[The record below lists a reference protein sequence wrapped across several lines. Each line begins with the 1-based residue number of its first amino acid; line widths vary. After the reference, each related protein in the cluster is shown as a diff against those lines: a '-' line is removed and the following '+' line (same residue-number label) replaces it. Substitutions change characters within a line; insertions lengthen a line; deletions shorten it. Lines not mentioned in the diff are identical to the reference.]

1 MEIKEKTPTKEY
13 KLGDIILHTNLPGER
28 NPLPK
33 LPGNLRWI
41 GHERRKDTGDFIS
54 YIVDDPDGP
63 QPTID
68 EFSPIEGEP
77 VFKTKEEANEYSR
90 EKLKEK
96 MDTAW
101 ERATSKDGRPPIG
114 GAQDN

>member
-1 MEIKEKTPTKEY
+1 MVTLEKEEEKIFKP
-13 KLGDIILHTNLPGER
+13 GDIIFHTSLPGEI
-28 NPLPK
+28 NSLPK
-33 LPGNLRWI
+33 LPGNLRWK

-54 YIVDDPDGP
+54 YIVDDPDVP

-90 EKLKEK
+90 RKLIEKVN
-96 MDTAW
+96 TAW
-101 ERATSKDGRPPIG
+101 KNATSENGRPPIG
-114 GAQDN
+114 GAQDD

>member
-33 LPGNLRWI
+33 LPGNLRWK

-54 YIVDDPDGP
+54 YIVDDPDVP

-68 EFSPIEGEP
+68 EFPPIEGEP
-77 VFKTKEEANEYSR
+77 VFKTKEEAVKYSR
-90 EKLKEK
+90 GKLIEKVN
-96 MDTAW
+96 TAW
-101 ERATSKDGRPPIG
+101 KNATSENGRPPIG
-114 GAQDN
+114 GAQDD